1 MRVDREIHYKTL
13 IINECTVVYPPGVS
27 VCEELAG
34 RVKSKRT
41 LEKSLPSQM
50 LLMEGL
56 RATKF
61 KTFTSAT
68 EGTGQVCISSISKVS

>member
-68 EGTGQVCISSISKVS
+68 DGTGQVCISSISKVS